1 MISEVE
7 ITRSVILRAMELF
20 CHPLYGIGNEIG
32 ISPLDVYVC
41 LCSSDRVYYG
51 AIDGGSIALYYIR
64 PRITIENNVKN
75 VIQKQQKGIDD
86 N

>member
-20 CHPLYGIGNEIG
+20 CHPLYGIRNEIR

-41 LCSSDRVYYG
+41 ICSSDRIYYG
-51 AIDGGSIALYYIR
+51 AIDGGSIAVL
-64 PRITIENNVKN
+64 EDV
-75 VIQKQQKGIDD
+75 
-86 N
+86 